1 MRIYLFSIII
11 ASTFWGCSLQDK
23 DTFNPAYLI
32 IDSVDLVTTFDQGYA
47 SHQITDIWISVDE
60 LNLGVYTIPARIPII
75 VSGENMN
82 IRINAGVKP
91 NGTNNQSLPYP
102 FYDPIELNM
111 NLSEGEEFIYEPT
124 FNYRSD
130 ARFDIVDDF
139 ENPTL
144 FIKDLDGNIETFVTR
159 SDQEKNGGNFSGL
172 IELANDK
179 RIAEFTTNAEFLA
192 SNNSGGATFLEF
204 DYLSDV
210 NLFSGYIVESNL
222 GIFNDYV
229 AVFVPNNEWKR
240 VYIDLTSIVATPQVI
255 KYQITFFMEHE
266 GTGTSQIF
274 LDNVKLV
281 HF

>member
-1 MRIYLFSIII
+1 LRIYLFALIIS
-11 ASTFWGCSLQDK
+11 STFFGCSLQDN
-23 DTFNPAYLI
+23 DSFNPAYLI
-32 IDSVDLVTTFDQGYA
+32 IDSVDLVTTSDQGYA
-47 SHQITDIWISVDE
+47 SHQITDIWISIDE
-60 LNLGVYTIPARIPII
+60 RNLGVYTLPARIPII
-75 VSGENMN
+75 VSGEEMN

-91 NGTNNQSLPYP
+91 NGTKNQSLPYP
-102 FYDPIELNM
+102 FYDPIELEM
-111 NLSEGEEFIYEPT
+111 NLSEGEEFKYEPT

-130 ARFDIVDDF
+130 ARFDIVEDF
-139 ENPTL
+139 ENSTL

-179 RIAEFTTNAEFLA
+179 RIAEFTTNTEFLS

-210 NLFSGYIVESNL
+210 NLVSGYIVETDHETIN
-222 GIFNDYV
+222 GYV
-229 AVFVPNNEWKR
+229 AVFFPNNEWTR
-240 VYIDLTSIVATPQVI
+240 VYIDLTDFVATPQVN
-255 KYQITFFMEHE
+255 KYQITFLMEHE